1 MVNKL
6 KVIPLGDFM
15 ALLEAARH
23 HADVFEALLL
33 ELLNEELQNA
43 LMISPDVQ
51 ETLILHRALLSGLR
65 CLEFALRAK
74 LIREGV

>member
-6 KVIPLGDFM
+6 EVVPLGDFV

-33 ELLNEELQNA
+33 ELFDEELQNA
-43 LMISPDVQ
+43 LMVSPDVQ

-65 CLEFALRAK
+65 CLKFALRAK
-74 LIREGV
+74 LV